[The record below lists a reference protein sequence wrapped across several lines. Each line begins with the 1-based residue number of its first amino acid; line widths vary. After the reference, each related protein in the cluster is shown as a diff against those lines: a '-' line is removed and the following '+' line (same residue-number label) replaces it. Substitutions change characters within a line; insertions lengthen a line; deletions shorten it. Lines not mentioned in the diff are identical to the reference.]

1 MTSPM
6 VRSSGNVVGCASRTA
21 AYDPNP
27 GTSPTASRPLAST
40 PASSAAAIA
49 TSPKRSSATNTF
61 ASESL
66 RM

>member
-6 VRSSGNVVGCASRTA
+6 VRSEGNVVGCASRTA

-27 GTSPTASRPLAST
+27 GTVPTASRPVPSI
-40 PASSAAAIA
+40 PASSAEAVA
-49 TSPKRSSATNTF
+49 TSPKSSWATKTL
-61 ASESL
+61 APESL